1 MWKEERAMLILP
13 RKKGTL
19 LIENEVEI
27 TVLVVESDR
36 GRLAIQ
42 ALRSV
47 TILRGELKVVVRKT
61 ADEDASQLE
70 LLGTLKE

>member
-13 RKKGTL
+13 QKKGAL

>member
-1 MWKEERAMLILP
+1 MLILP
-13 RKKGTL
+13 RKKGAL

-61 ADEDASQLE
+61 ADEDASQLK

>member
-13 RKKGTL
+13 RKKGAL